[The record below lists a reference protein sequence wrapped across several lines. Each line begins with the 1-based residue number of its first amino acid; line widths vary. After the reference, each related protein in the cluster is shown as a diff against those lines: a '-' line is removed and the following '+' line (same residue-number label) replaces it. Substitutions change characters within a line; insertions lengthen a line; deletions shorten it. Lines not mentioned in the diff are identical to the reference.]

1 MHNNNFMNIKKVIKT
16 DINETFIDVIVEL
29 TIVLFIN

>member
-1 MHNNNFMNIKKVIKT
+1 MFIDSDDIKKVIKT

-29 TIVLFIN
+29 TIILFIN